1 MAPKIV
7 QMLNSELAVPTTNF
21 VGFGEIEAI
30 HPCFRPMMEYLR
42 RSTYMTAILEEPI
55 MFKSV
60 LVEVWTSADF
70 NIASNGVHIGSISF
84 KVQGKE
90 GIISLSHL
98 NEALGL
104 PNANFQELPTEN
116 DLLNFLLEE
125 GYVCENPVGLRFRDL
140 KRVNCNRELSYL
152 FDTITKVFPGK
163 CSNFEVMTSLTLT
176 IAYDMRKN
184 VNFNIGEL
192 IYKELWIKLGPR
204 TARKI
209 EVYFARFFVLLV
221 LNQVRELELP
231 NINAA

>member
-7 QMLNSELAVPTTNF
+7 QMLNSELAVPTINL
-21 VGFGEIEAI
+21 VGFGEIEAV

-42 RSTYMTAILEEPI
+42 RSTYMTAIFEEPI

-70 NIASNGVHIGSISF
+70 NIASDGVHIGSISF

-90 GIISLSHL
+90 GIISPSHL

-125 GYVCENPVGLRFRDL
+125 GYVCENPVGLRFRDI

-152 FDTITKVFPGK
+152 FDTITKVFAGK

-176 IAYDMRKN
+176 IAYAMIKN

-192 IYKELWIKLGPR
+192 IFNELVIKLGPR
-204 TARKI
+204 NARKT
-209 EVYFARFFVLLV
+209 
-221 LNQVRELELP
+221 
-231 NINAA
+231 